1 MLARLMLCSE
11 RGTMIGPWR
20 DSSSVSFN
28 KLPWFR
34 PARKAGIIP
43 ALASRGHP
51 SSLRLAAQDT
61 ALSRLERGFDSP
73 RERHSFRALRAA
85 KHRSRLEPRELASP
99 MGRPAA
105 VRPGRRRPPLQPAGW
120 LA

>member
-11 RGTMIGPWR
+11 RGTMTGPWR

-43 ALASRGHP
+43 ALASGGHP
-51 SSLRLAAQDT
+51 RSLRLAAQDT

-73 RERHSFRALRAA
+73 RERHFLQGVTSGRALEIPCGALPPHVPSRLVDPPP
-85 KHRSRLEPRELASP
+85 RSRYARSSRG
-99 MGRPAA
+99 GRAP
-105 VRPGRRRPPLQPAGW
+105 
-120 LA
+120 